1 MKNKIF
7 KGIMSALV
15 TPLDENGKLRVDA
28 VQKLIDWQLSKGING
43 FYICG
48 GTGEGP
54 VLGKHIRMEMA
65 EVAVDVC
72 RGRAK
77 IIDHIG
83 SINMDDVVELTEH
96 ANRIGVDALS
106 SLPPNFYF
114 HHSEEELID
123 YYKKISDHTDK
134 PIIVYATGML
144 GGMDVCGLMEKLIH
158 VPHIIGAKY
167 TMPDYYLMHRL
178 SELNG
183 GDINIINGPDETLL
197 CGLIMGADGGIGTT
211 YNLIPDYYVHIYD
224 AYKAGDIEEAKK
236 WQFKANRIIEILIR
250 RSSYG
255 AIGAV
260 KEALTFMGLDAGHA
274 AAPSKPMLK
283 ENVGALMK
291 ELQTA
296 GFEWS

>member
-1 MKNKIF
+1 MKNKLF
-7 KGIMSALV
+7 KGIISALI
-15 TPLDENGKLRVDA
+15 TPIDGQGKLNTAA
-28 VQKLIDWQLSKGING
+28 VAKLIEWELSKGVNG

-54 VLGKHIRMEMA
+54 VLSKNMRMHMA
-65 EVAVDVC
+65 EAVMEVC
-72 RGRAK
+72 KGRCVV
-77 IIDHIG
+77 IDHVG
-83 SINMDDVVELTEH
+83 AINMDDAVDLAKH
-96 ANRIGVDALS
+96 AAAIGVDALS

-114 HHSEEELID
+114 HHSEEELIA
-123 YYKKISDHTDK
+123 YYAKLADCTDI
-134 PIIVYATGML
+134 PMIVYATGML
-144 GGMDVCGLMEKLIH
+144 GSVDIYTLMKRLMT
-158 VPHIIGAKY
+158 VPRIIGAKY
-167 TMPDYYLMHRL
+167 TMSDYYVMHRL

-211 YNLIPDYYVHIYD
+211 YNLIPDYYVKLYN
-224 AYKAGDIEEAKK
+224 AYSAGDLEEAQK

-274 AAPSKPMLK
+274 AAPTQPMDK
-283 ENVGALMK
+283 DAVAALMN
-291 ELQTA
+291 ELRDA
-296 GFEWS
+296 GFEWE

>member
-1 MKNKIF
+1 MKNKLF

-15 TPLDENGKLRVDA
+15 TPLDEQGRLNTEA
-28 VQKLIDWQLSKGING
+28 VRKIIDWQLAKGVNG

-54 VLGKHIRMEMA
+54 VLTKEVRKQMA
-65 EVAVDVC
+65 EVTVDVC
-72 RGRAK
+72 RGRAAV
-77 IIDHIG
+77 IDHIG
-83 SINMDDVVELTEH
+83 AINMADVLELTEH
-96 ANRIGVDALS
+96 ASRIGVDALS

-114 HHSEEELID
+114 RYSEEELIA
-123 YYKKISDHTDK
+123 YYKKIADSTDK

-144 GGMDVCGLMEKLIH
+144 GGMDVCGLMEKLMNIPN
-158 VPHIIGAKY
+158 VIGAKY
-167 TMPDYYLMHRL
+167 TMPDYYLMHRI

-211 YNLIPDYYVHIYD
+211 YNLIPDYYVHVYD

-250 RSSYG
+250 HSSYG

-274 AAPSKPMLK
+274 AAPSKPMHK
-283 ENVGALMK
+283 DDVGALMK

-296 GFEWS
+296 GFEWC